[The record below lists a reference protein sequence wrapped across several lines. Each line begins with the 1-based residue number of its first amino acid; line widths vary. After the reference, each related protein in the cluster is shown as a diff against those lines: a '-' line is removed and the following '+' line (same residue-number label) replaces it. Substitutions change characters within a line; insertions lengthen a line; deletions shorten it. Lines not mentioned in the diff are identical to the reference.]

1 MMVCIKDSKYL
12 QIFILGTLIF
22 KLFFIFMYTK
32 EKFDDLLGG
41 VRRMPD
47 LPLNFAEFANF
58 TEEYVNSLEVR
69 NLHMGNRIVQERQ
82 ETSARR
88 EETSARLE
96 ETSARLAESTSER
109 EEITNQLDKV
119 KDSLAEV
126 NHKLGLSKFKNAVLQ
141 VIRKNYDER
150 RKNDDERAAKL
161 LKELS
166 ARELNGFKVS
176 VAREEEARLLHENVH
191 LLSRKEELME
201 IELSELHVRIQAL
214 TPERI
219 SISTQT
225 DPILAP
231 PSTFIGMNA
240 TQWSSFSCG
249 IACSAALMEVSG
261 HAFGHQIRPYSFLL
275 GKTKQGVKKVKK
287 LCRKSCRD
295 QSVSVDALRPEMPQ
309 SHDFHAHVEVMPV
322 PVVPVVH
329 VHS

>member
-32 EKFDDLLGG
+32 EKFNDLLGG

-58 TEEYVNSLEVR
+58 TEEYVHSLAVR

-82 ETSARR
+82 
-88 EETSARLE
+88 ETSARLE

-109 EEITNQLDKV
+109 EEITNQFDKV

-150 RKNDDERAAKL
+150 SAKL

-201 IELSELHVRIQAL
+201 IELSELHVRIQEL
-214 TPERI
+214 SPERI

-231 PSTFIGMNA
+231 PSTFINMNA

-287 LCRKSCRD
+287 LCRKSCRN